1 MNAPRMEE
9 EQAPSSQPSA
19 VLEPA
24 VASALPWH
32 RAQEFLREIEGH
44 LRLVPAHARERGT
57 PLRRRVE
64 RRPATREA
72 LRQAHEEQV
81 QGVAVRTAELAQAN
95 AVLEQQLTESA
106 QAQRRLAAEHAVAR
120 ILAESISLTD
130 AAPRLLQA
138 ISHSLE
144 WDVGALWTIDRDAE
158 VLECLEVWHE
168 PLVAIP
174 AFEQVS
180 RQSPFAPG
188 IGLPGRVWASGGPVW
203 IPDVT
208 GDANFPGAPIA
219 AREGLHAAVGFPVRN
234 GTEFLGVLGFFSR
247 KIRQP
252 DEELLRMM
260 TSIGSHISQFIE
272 RMKAEQAL
280 VRKDAEL
287 GIARRIQQGLVAKV
301 PPALTGFDIAGS
313 SHCAD
318 ETGGDYFDFF
328 PLLGS
333 CQGIVIADASGHG
346 LGPALVIT
354 ETRAY
359 LRAFALTYEDIGR
372 IVTLVNRRLAEDV
385 GDDYFVTLF
394 LARLDPQTRSVRYTS
409 AGHMPGFLFDRSG
422 GVKTVLGSTDL
433 PLGIVHDADF
443 STATE
448 ITLEPGELLLLLT
461 DGVVEAR
468 APDGTAF
475 GLGRALDIV
484 RVYRRDTAA
493 QIAYNLYHAVRAF
506 AHNHPQ
512 VDDITA
518 VVLKS
523 REVSGAGPHNAL
535 AFPPPGGYDINIA
548 ET

>member
-24 VASALPWH
+24 VANPLPWH

-44 LRLVPAHARERGT
+44 LRLVPAHAREGEA
-57 PLRRRVE
+57 PLRLLVE
-64 RRPATREA
+64 RMPATLEA

-81 QGVAVRTAELAQAN
+81 RGVAVRTAELSQAN

-120 ILAESISLTD
+120 ILAESTGLTD
-130 AAPRLLQA
+130 AAPKLLQGL
-138 ISHSLE
+138 SESLG

-158 VLECLEVWHE
+158 LLRCLEVWHA
-168 PLVAIP
+168 PMVPIP

-180 RQSPFAPG
+180 RQGTFATG
-188 IGLPGRVWASGGPVW
+188 IGLPGRVWASGSPVW

-247 KIRQP
+247 QIRQP
-252 DEELLRMM
+252 DEELLQMM
-260 TSIGSHISQFIE
+260 TSIGSHLSQFIE

-280 VRKDAEL
+280 FRKEAEL
-287 GIARRIQQGLVAKV
+287 GIARGIQQGLVAKA
-301 PPALTGFDIAGS
+301 PPVLPGFDIAGS

-318 ETGGDYFDFF
+318 ETGGDYFDFL

-333 CQGIVIADASGHG
+333 CQGVVIADASGHG

-359 LRAFALTYEDIGR
+359 LRAFALTHEDIGR
-372 IVTLVNRRLAEDV
+372 IVALVNRRLAEDV
-385 GDDYFVTLF
+385 GDTYFVTLF
-394 LARLDPQTRSVRYTS
+394 LARLDPRTRSLLCTS

-422 GVKTVLGSTDL
+422 GVKAVLESTGL
-433 PLGIVHDADF
+433 PLGIVPDADF
-443 STATE
+443 PTARE
-448 ITLEPGELLLLLT
+448 VTLEPGDLLLLLT
-461 DGVVEAR
+461 DGVAEAR

-475 GLGRALDIV
+475 GLGRAIDIV
-484 RVYRRDTAA
+484 RVYRKDTAA
-493 QIAYNLYHAVRAF
+493 QIVCNLYHAVRAF
-506 AHNHPQ
+506 AHNQPQ

-518 VVLKS
+518 VVIKARVGLQ
-523 REVSGAGPHNAL
+523 
-535 AFPPPGGYDINIA
+535 
-548 ET
+548 